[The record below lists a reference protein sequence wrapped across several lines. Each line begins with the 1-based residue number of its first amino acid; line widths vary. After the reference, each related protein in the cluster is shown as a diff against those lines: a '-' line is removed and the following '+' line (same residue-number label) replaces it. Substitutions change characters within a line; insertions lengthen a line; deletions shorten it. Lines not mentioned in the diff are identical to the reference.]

1 MESSLL
7 KNDIFYIDL
16 NLISSTFWLKVTE
29 SKDWKFRVRSSE
41 ILRLFSGSERFGWKG
56 NMSLERELL
65 VINSLG
71 DS

>member
-16 NLISSTFWLKVTE
+16 NLISGTFWLKVTE

-41 ILRLFSGSERFGWKG
+41 ILCLFSGS
-56 NMSLERELL
+56 
-65 VINSLG
+65 
-71 DS
+71 